1 MFSFVS
7 CCLSSFQ
14 GDPSVRNGSQFQVDS
29 YGDRVFRRFT
39 VHSASPKKT
48 VNVDDFGAKADGT
61 DDSEVLLLIH
71 FYVLVFLQFAI

>member
-39 VHSASPKKT
+39 VHAASRKKT